1 MVFGQKAY
9 DNIMPW
15 LRTHYSQKFLI
26 QNVLLSHP
34 QNIQWRYLLEHARNY
49 IETFRG
55 IMNLLGVDIPPL
67 EGVVQLHFL
76 ITKKRT
82 LDMMEF
88 VEGFANSEVLE
99 AVHQRTDKVKIART
113 AKVEEIMEGL
123 TNSEEAA
130 KAAVAEMVASV
141 KQLKEMEEAASSKAA
156 FEAAAA
162 VSASAPR
169 PRPSR
174 TWTAEEDSIVMRTV
188 LAEPADAAPYTR
200 WSELITHLPGRTG
213 KQARGRWTNILNP
226 AIDRTPFGREDDL
239 ALLKGHSILGMR
251 WVEISELVFQSR
263 RSENQVKN
271 RVRDGIC
278 LFTFS
283 GFDIFD
289 RPFDVCHEHFHP
301 DQHLTLLSLSASV
314 VGSAQCA
321 RTAHSGT
328 PRHSRNSSWS
338 RTGPGRTRP
347 PTRNASHRSGRYRN
361 RCCTRMT

>member
-1 MVFGQKAY
+1 
-9 DNIMPW
+9 
-15 LRTHYSQKFLI
+15 
-26 QNVLLSHP
+26 
-34 QNIQWRYLLEHARNY
+34 
-49 IETFRG
+49 
-55 IMNLLGVDIPPL
+55 
-67 EGVVQLHFL
+67 
-76 ITKKRT
+76 
-82 LDMMEF
+82 MME
-88 VEGFANSEVLE
+88 FANSEVLE

-113 AKVEEIMEGL
+113 AKVEEIMQAVA
-123 TNSEEAA
+123 EA
-130 KAAVAEMVASV
+130 AAVAEMV
-141 KQLKEMEEAASSKAA
+141 
-156 FEAAAA
+156 
-162 VSASAPR
+162 APR

-174 TWTAEEDSIVMRTV
+174 TWTAKEDSIVMRTV

-213 KQARGRWTNILNP
+213 RQARERWINILNP

-301 DQHLTLLSLSASV
+301 DQHLTLLSLSCS
-314 VGSAQCA
+314 
-321 RTAHSGT
+321 
-328 PRHSRNSSWS
+328 
-338 RTGPGRTRP
+338 
-347 PTRNASHRSGRYRN
+347 
-361 RCCTRMT
+361 